1 MDGFIDFLWR
11 VLIWT
16 TSITLGILTR
26 VAIDKSIEYF
36 RIDIVFLD
44 WNGYFTALKW
54 VQFFASVG
62 FIIGIGL
69 WVGIFSI
76 WDGCSLFS
84 LFGVGSIVSYIAAND
99 LIKDKK
105 EKDKKEM
112 EEITE
117 NTFRVMEEKKESS
130 LH

>member
-1 MDGFIDFLWR
+1 MESFTQYLWNIP
-11 VLIWT
+11 IWIA
-16 TSITLGILTR
+16 SGIFGCLSR

-69 WVGIFSI
+69 WVEIFSI
-76 WDGCSLFS
+76 WEGYPLFS

-117 NTFRVMEEKKESS
+117 NTIRVMEEKKESN